1 LQRNRRAWHLEDEG
15 RATARPGGRTT
26 MGEKQSAKV
35 QLAPLL
41 RTALASRQ
49 PGEDLDEAI
58 LRALKTAHP
67 EHGALLLGIVAEM
80 IDAEAKSANE
90 DREQAVQRLA
100 AAESGPEIT
109 LRTAGVGPLHASF
122 ESAVYRIGDKTYRS
136 LDELPPHLR
145 RAIEAAL
152 PPGMRSTLGA
162 AQAEGQPAPLEQ
174 DKRVRIVRGAGA
186 TARTGCG
193 MALLVALWRLV
204 WG

>member
-1 LQRNRRAWHLEDEG
+1 MD
-15 RATARPGGRTT
+15 
-26 MGEKQSAKV
+26 EKQSTKV

-58 LRALKTAHP
+58 LRALKTTHP
-67 EHGALLLGIVAEM
+67 EHGAMLLGLVAEM
-80 IDAEAKSANE
+80 IDAERNPANE
-90 DREQAVQRLA
+90 DREQAAQRLA

-109 LRTAGVGPLHASF
+109 LRTAGLGPLHLSF
-122 ESAVYRIGDKTYRS
+122 ESAVYRIGDKTYHS

-152 PPGMRSTLGA
+152 PPRVRSALGA

-174 DKRVRIVRGAGA
+174 GKRVPIVRGAGA

-204 WG
+204 WR